1 MRKPRASRQK
11 ISHMLDLHRLRLLEL
26 GAPGRLLTTGEIQG
40 VMPLDDSGL
49 LDRAN
54 PVSPGGKVRLD
65 SKKLKD
71 RRDAQVKS
79 IMANGVFGLIVLGW
93 GPRPE

>member
-1 MRKPRASRQK
+1 
-11 ISHMLDLHRLRLLEL
+11 
-26 GAPGRLLTTGEIQG
+26 
-40 VMPLDDSGL
+40 MPLDDSGL